1 MAITKPAVYDLNSY
15 LKTKASIVAIAGKQM
30 SFFPI
35 IGYGDEAAPFVVY
48 TYIPNIPTVE
58 AFWNRY
64 DSVNYSIYDNNI
76 DRLYQLTEAFIE
88 LLAKG
93 DQISQSGGVTGT
105 DTRIYSTYFVDATS
119 EEAMEKDGWF
129 KMNLNFIIYYTAK

>member
-1 MAITKPAVYDLNSY
+1 MAISTPAIYDLNNFMKSNSDVQ
-15 LKTKASIVAIAGKQM
+15 TVAGKEM

-64 DSVNYSIYDNNI
+64 DSITYTIYDSDI
-76 DRLYQLTEAFIE
+76 DRLYKLTEVFIE
-88 LLAKG
+88 LLSKG
-93 DQISQSGGVTGT
+93 DEISQSGGVTGT

-129 KMNLNFIIYYTAK
+129 KMNLNFIVYYAAK